1 MSLFLS
7 HGGHDGLG
15 LRVALRGARRVRS
28 DADHAHVPLIAVT
41 ADADT
46 SDTFDMSLFDGVVT
60 KPATSAK
67 IKEALSG
74 VGC

>member
-1 MSLFLS
+1 M
-7 HGGHDGLG
+7 
-15 LRVALRGARRVRS
+15 RS